1 MSVQLDEVS
10 RATVGRFGLKLC
22 ISVFIAAMGKTNFIM
37 AASGWLA
44 LYAIFTSVIAI
55 AFRERF
61 PADYFSHWDEALWL
75 ITVSVGIQ
83 LAHQVL
89 A

>member
-1 MSVQLDEVS
+1 MNVQLDAVS
-10 RATVGRFGLKLC
+10 HATVGRFGLKLC
-22 ISVFIAAMGKTNFIM
+22 VSVFIAAMGKTNFVM

-44 LYAIFTSVIAI
+44 LYAIFTSVITT

-75 ITVSVGIQ
+75 ITVSVGIR
-83 LAHQVL
+83 LARQVL